1 MPDEETSY
9 TETLFESIRHV
20 NDYGEDFWY
29 ARELQSVLEYS
40 EWRNFKKVIE
50 KSMVACDSSE
60 NSIAD
65 HFVDLNKMVIV
76 GSGAERQVD
85 DYALSH
91 YTCHL
96 IVQNGDLR
104 KKISKKTNIILSVFQ
119 AF

>member
-29 ARELQSVLEYS
+29 AQELLSVLKYS
-40 EWRNFKKVIE
+40 EYRNFKKVIE

-60 NSIAD
+60 NSIAN

-85 DYALSH
+85 DYALSR
-91 YTCHL
+91 YASDVL
-96 IVQNGDLR
+96 
-104 KKISKKTNIILSVFQ
+104 
-119 AF
+119 